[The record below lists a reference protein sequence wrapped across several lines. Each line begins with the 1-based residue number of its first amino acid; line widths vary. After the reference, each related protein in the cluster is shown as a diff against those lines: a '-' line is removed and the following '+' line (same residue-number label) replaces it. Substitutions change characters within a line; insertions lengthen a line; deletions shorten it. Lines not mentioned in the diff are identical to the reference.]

1 VNTTLDSLQAF
12 TQFYTMT
19 EGGPLNATTTTGYLL
34 YQQAFVYY
42 HTGYGAAIAVVLF
55 VVIAAFT
62 ALQLVLSRQRNRA
75 A

>member
-1 VNTTLDSLQAF
+1 
-12 TQFYTMT
+12 
-19 EGGPLNATTTTGYLL
+19 
-34 YQQAFVYY
+34 
-42 HTGYGAAIAVVLF
+42 VVLF